1 MPNSKKI
8 FIKDRDGNFLLPVTD
23 SSLVQ
28 YLNSDAQ
35 SETVKH
41 ALDEINSYVG
51 GLGGITQQIV
61 AKINDLDSDTL
72 VNQPDKYSAYDT
84 EHVNPYRE
92 VPTNSWL
99 TYVQITDG
107 KITKADYNEINAD
120 AVKYT
125 YTETIVD
132 ETGTHTY
139 TATTQVSERLTY
151 LVDYTKL
158 LAYEAEENAKKV
170 AQTSG
175 ISHIYAETNSAV
187 HIAQINGIMTDGT
200 AYVDKIKIGVKL
212 NSDGG
217 LIYVDDTSNI
227 GTDEYSTDGKKIL
240 TLGTFSY
247 SHVNGLETYLHTIEN
262 SITQTSY
269 DLTRNIENDIYS
281 HLYEKPI
288 PDGGTVTPESYT
300 LASVYKQEN
309 NHYDEL
315 RKTLGETDDN
325 NPNVITSYF
334 DSVNT
339 VKATTDYL
347 YKKAYTDE
355 INVADGLN
363 GLVIDTAISPK
374 LGRTI
379 KVGVDDNTILIGND
393 NKLTTN
399 LYIKYVKDDIGITN
413 PKHQIILFSKING
426 VDTQIGDAI
435 DASDFVKDSFLASAA
450 LVDPTLPGTTD
461 IDTSKPAKSIL
472 QLVWNTVDAD
482 GHTIPSP
489 IATTNIDLTQFI
501 KPYKGSNKG
510 IFIDEQTIKLG
521 IFNGL
526 EYANYTLDGGAHTY
540 SYVGIKLDAT
550 NESEFLTVSDA
561 GIKLNGV
568 RSTISSAVSPITT
581 GIKDANK
588 PVYDSAA
595 SYIVTPAKLMVGM
608 RTIVGG
614 DKTFGFEY
622 DSIELKSDVIQHLW
636 TENKIVNTVPTTIQ
650 HYDVVST
657 YIDNLGND
665 IDSIKQQLGDGS
677 SVSQIIAS
685 YLHALTYEVGSVG
698 DYNGLIIKTIKQTDG
713 AVNHLTY
720 SYVDTFVLQTSLT
733 PSAKADLPSAKLDDH
748 ETLATALSYITSEN
762 TKQDNEITYVKGL
775 VDNVVNKI
783 SYTTL
788 SVDTAHDTVDPN
800 KFESSSYIG
809 VYSNVAVVNGINTTN
824 YSIQAKDIASAASLH
839 NINSELSTG
848 NNIVTPADKVLT
860 TDDKHTDGALFFQ
873 TIGNIDIDTTLFI

>member
-28 YLNSDAQ
+28 YLNSDVQ

-61 AKINDLDSDTL
+61 EKINDLDSDTL
-72 VNQPDKYSAYDT
+72 VNQPDKYSTYDT

-99 TYVQITDG
+99 TYVEIKDG
-107 KITKADYNEINAD
+107 KITKADYNEVNAD
-120 AVKYT
+120 QVKYT
-125 YTETIVD
+125 YVETIVD

-187 HIAQINGIMTDGT
+187 HIAQTTGLMDDGT
-200 AYVDKIKIGVKL
+200 SYVDKIKIGVKL
-212 NSDGG
+212 NSDNG
-217 LIYVDDTSNI
+217 LIYVDDNANI
-227 GTDEYSTDGKKIL
+227 NTNEFNTDGKKLL

-247 SHVNGLETYLHTIEN
+247 SHVDGLETYLHTIEN

-269 DLTRNIENDIYS
+269 DVTRNIENDIYS

-288 PDGGTVTPESYT
+288 PVNGIVLPESYT
-300 LASVYKQEN
+300 LASIYKKEN
-309 NHYDEL
+309 NIV
-315 RKTLGETDDN
+315 KSLGEIDDN
-325 NPNVITSYF
+325 DPNIITSYF
-334 DSVNT
+334 TPGNT

-347 YKKAYTDE
+347 YKKSYDDE
-355 INVADGLN
+355 INVDGLS
-363 GLVIDTAISPK
+363 GLTINTAISPK

-379 KVGVDDNTILIGND
+379 KVDVDDNTILIGTD

-399 LYIKYVKDDIGITN
+399 LFIKYVKDDVNTLN
-413 PKHQIILFSKING
+413 PKHQLILFSKTNG

-450 LVDPTLPGTTD
+450 LVDPTLPGKST
-461 IDTSKPAKSIL
+461 IDTSKPAKSVL
-472 QLVWNTVDAD
+472 QLIWNTTDAD

-501 KPYKGSNKG
+501 KPYVASNAG
-510 IFIDEQTIKLG
+510 IFLDEQTIKLG

-526 EYANYTLDGGAHTY
+526 EYGDYTADGGSHTY
-540 SYVGIKLDAT
+540 SYVGIKLDT
-550 NESEFLTVSDA
+550 NNESEFLTVSNA
-561 GIKLNGV
+561 GIKLNSV
-568 RSTISSAVSPITT
+568 RSTLNSAINPITT

-588 PVYDSAA
+588 PIFDSNT

-622 DSIELKSDVIQHLW
+622 DSVELKSDVIQHLW
-636 TENKIVNTVPTTIQ
+636 TEHKTVNTVPTTIQ
-650 HYDVVST
+650 HYDDVNT
-657 YIDNLGND
+657 YITNLGNN
-665 IDSIKQQLGDGS
+665 IDVIKQQLDDGT
-677 SVSQIIAS
+677 SVSQRIIS
-685 YLHALTYEVGSVG
+685 YLHALTYEVGANG
-698 DYNGLIIKTIKQTDG
+698 DYNGLVIKTIKQTDG

-720 SYVDTFVLQTSLT
+720 SYVDNLILQTSLT
-733 PSAKADLPSAKLDDH
+733 PSAKADIPTNKNDDH
-748 ETLATALSYITSEN
+748 ETLGVALTYLTTEN
-762 TKQDNEITYVKGL
+762 TRQDGEITYTKSL
-775 VDNVVNKI
+775 VDNIANKI
-783 SYTTL
+783 RYTTL

-800 KFESSSYIG
+800 KFESSTYIG
-809 VYSNVAVVNGINTTN
+809 VYSNVTVVNGINTTN
-824 YSIQAKDIASAASLH
+824 YSIQAKNIASAATLH

-848 NNIVTPADKVLT
+848 NNIVTPTDKILSIE
-860 TDDKHTDGALFFQ
+860 DKHTDGALFYQ
-873 TIGNIDIDTTLFI
+873 TIGNIDIDTSLF